1 VPHNTTPRWV
11 PASTRCAG
19 ANPGLTCA
27 PQAVTASPAALAT
40 FTAAFTSRSSH
51 APHSPHCQVRICSG
65 LGPSL
70 APQAEQTC
78 EVGSNLPIRW
88 NLRPYRW
95 ALYSSILTNADHPA
109 SCTDLAMRVR
119 ASALTARSSTAIA
132 WFSRLTLAR
141 GWAEAIAVPKLHI
154 DIIFGFMF
162 NIRDIAAATYRVVL
176 SSASSA
182 LPKDRH
188 RMFTVPGLN

>member
-1 VPHNTTPRWV
+1 MLARHVMDPDEVPDCKLGTLAGFFGARTTPNHRALADARATADVLSWLIRRLTHRGIRTLRQLSAWPDVLTSSLALRREIPAVPHNATHRWV

-51 APHSPHCQVRICSG
+51 APHSPHCQIRMCSG

-78 EVGSNLPIRW
+78 EVGSNRPIRW
-88 NLRPYRW
+88 NLRP
-95 ALYSSILTNADHPA
+95 
-109 SCTDLAMRVR
+109 
-119 ASALTARSSTAIA
+119 
-132 WFSRLTLAR
+132 
-141 GWAEAIAVPKLHI
+141 
-154 DIIFGFMF
+154 
-162 NIRDIAAATYRVVL
+162 
-176 SSASSA
+176 
-182 LPKDRH
+182 
-188 RMFTVPGLN
+188 